1 MDVKLLTILTTM
13 VVNCDRFPLLL
24 RGFVKSKR
32 PAFTLV
38 ELLVVIGIIA
48 VLIGIL
54 IPALARARGQANQV
68 TCLSNLRQ
76 IGLAQQMYM
85 NDYNGAFLYLM
96 GSWDSTLNKYLGIK
110 DPTQRSPAM
119 RCPSDEQNG
128 TGAYI
133 IWANNFVISYA
144 ININFANQSTL
155 PYGEGNRKTVRNP
168 SRTFFR
174 GDMFWSGVGTNFI
187 DYRSTQKQILTNLS
201 WHRSRMNM
209 LYFDGRAESLEKQE
223 VLLKVERRTDGWSLR

>member
-1 MDVKLLTILTTM
+1 MH
-13 VVNCDRFPLLL
+13 
-24 RGFVKSKR
+24 KR

-48 VLIGIL
+48 ALIAIL
-54 IPALARARGQANQV
+54 IPALAKARGQANQV

-85 NDYNGAFLYLM
+85 NDYKGAFLYLM

-119 RCPSDEQNG
+119 RCPSDEQNA

-133 IWANNFVISYA
+133 VWANNFVISYA

-187 DYRSTQKQILTNLS
+187 DYRSTQKQILTNLN

-223 VLLKVERRTDGWSLR
+223 VLNKIERRFDGWALR